1 MDAATSVGY
10 GGVLKLGPVV
20 ECYRGVWPTFIH
32 NALLRI
38 EILEA
43 LTVVLTALT
52 WGHVFAGKKVLFRS
66 DNSGAVFCLNKMHS
80 RCPGMKL
87 IVDQWEAV
95 QHHYGFEAMIFHVA
109 GSRNVHADIA
119 SRASA
124 AEVHAKLT
132 AVLRAEVSFSTL
144 RQVPVVWA
152 AGSARG
158 NIIDELVA
166 LKPKF

>member
-1 MDAATSVGY
+1 
-10 GGVLKLGPVV
+10 
-20 ECYRGVWPTFIH
+20 
-32 NALLRI
+32 
-38 EILEA
+38 
-43 LTVVLTALT
+43 
-52 WGHVFAGKKVLFRS
+52 
-66 DNSGAVFCLNKMHS
+66 
-80 RCPGMKL
+80 MKL

-124 AEVHAKLT
+124 AEVHTKLT
-132 AVLRAEVSFSTL
+132 AVLREEFPIRAL
-144 RQVPVVWA
+144 RQVPVVWV
-152 AGSARG
+152 AGKARG